1 MDFFIKRNW
10 KITKE
15 IATETKRN
23 WNLFREQAARADKA
37 KMFTLVY
44 MSAVFLL
51 AFLASWYVSA
61 LFVVLGIG
69 MGLYLGITD
78 HPGFF
83 ALLLLPLVGVV
94 TLKLTQLYWTRFY
107 PAYRKEFSN
116 KMNLQ

>member
-10 KITKE
+10 AITKE
-15 IATETKRN
+15 IASEIKRN
-23 WNLFREQAARADKA
+23 WNKFRSLTTRGDKI
-37 KMFTLVY
+37 KMFTFLY
-44 MSAVFLL
+44 MSAVFLM

-61 LFVVLGIG
+61 LFVILGIV

-83 ALLLLPLVGVV
+83 ALLLLPLVGII

-107 PAYRKEFSN
+107 PEYRKEFFN
-116 KMNLQ
+116 KMNL